1 MKSKIYILFF
11 LLCSQFIF
19 GQNNEL
25 FKIQT
30 IIKTDIEVTNMIKH
44 IDSLTDKTNFY
55 EDEKYIVSS
64 ECRGEWGG
72 AITFKN
78 KVTKKE
84 FICESTCPI
93 TVTKFRNKYIITNTL
108 NHMLSKTQIIE
119 IINPEKLEIKVKDK
133 RYNFEKLGQ
142 QKAKILIETYYYST
156 LYSFVFDNKLYHIVS
171 DKENTYIAEI
181 INGAFKKVKDLSSS
195 RFWTLRPIIYK
206 SNETVMIGLNNFKD
220 KAYIE
225 IKENQIKLFTIK

>member
-1 MKSKIYILFF
+1 MF
-11 LLCSQFIF
+11 F

-25 FKIQT
+25 FKVQT
-30 IIKTDIEVTNMIKH
+30 IIKTDLEVSNMNKH
-44 IDSLTDKTNFY
+44 IDSVTEKTNFY
-55 EDEKYIVSS
+55 EDEKYIVTS

-93 TVTKFRNKYIITNTL
+93 NVTKFRNKYIITSTL
-108 NHMLSKTQIIE
+108 NHILAKTQIIE
-119 IINPEKLEIKVKDK
+119 IINPEKLESKVKDK
-133 RYNFEKLGQ
+133 KYNFEKLGQ
-142 QKAKILIETYYYST
+142 QKAKTLIETYYYAT

-171 DKENTYIAEI
+171 DKENTFIAEI
-181 INGAFKKVKDLSSS
+181 VNGVFKKVKKLSDI
-195 RFWTLRPIIYK
+195 RYWTPRPIIYK
-206 SNETVMIGLNNFKD
+206 TNHAVVIGLNNFKE

-225 IKENQIKLFTIK
+225 IKENQVKIFSIR